1 MEPSTIRKLP
11 STGVPVCCIIVPAI
25 SPKSLSDLRHHD
37 AVVHSHLRAGMTQA
51 QLPGNMSLWGFHLRT
66 QT

>member
-1 MEPSTIRKLP
+1 MEPTTLRQLP
-11 STGVPVCCIIVPAI
+11 STGVPDCCIIVPAI
-25 SPKSLSDLRHHD
+25 SPKFMRDLRLHD
-37 AVVHSHLRAGMTQA
+37 AVVHSRLRASMTQA